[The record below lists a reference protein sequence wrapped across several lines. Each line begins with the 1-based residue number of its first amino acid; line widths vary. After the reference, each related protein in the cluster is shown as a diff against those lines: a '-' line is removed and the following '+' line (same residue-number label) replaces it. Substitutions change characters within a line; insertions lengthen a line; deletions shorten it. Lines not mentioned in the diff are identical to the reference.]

1 MKEKIACILKEC
13 RKKNKFSVD
22 YVVNEL
28 KSKGFDIAQKTLYG
42 YETGRNQ
49 PNADIFLCLCK
60 IYKITSFDMF
70 FDEVNT
76 NYKSKS
82 YEELNDIGKQKAD
95 EYIEDLKANPKYTQ
109 EKVKS
114 IKNATSDF
122 DTAIPV
128 SMDNAKVTTNKD

>member
-22 YVVNEL
+22 YVANEL
-28 KSKGFDIAQKTLYG
+28 KSQGFEIAPKTLYG
-42 YETGRNQ
+42 YETRKNQ

-60 IYKITSFDMF
+60 IYNITSFDMF

-76 NYKSKS
+76 EYTNKS
-82 YEELNDIGKQKAD
+82 YGELNDIGKQKAD

-109 EKVKS
+109 KESKS
-114 IKNATSDF
+114 IENTISDF

-128 SMDNAKVTTNKD
+128 SINTKVKTNKD